1 MEREIDINVIAEI
14 LTIMQQYK
22 KIDDALIVIV
32 NKIKDLGDERE
43 ILLEQLLKNRKR
55 EELFYKDMAKKWD
68 MNIPDVKKLIINNLK
83 KLQTK

>member
-22 KIDDALIVIV
+22 LIDDALVLIV

-43 ILLEQLLKNRKR
+43 DLLEQLLKNRKR
-55 EELFYKDMAKKWD
+55 EELFYQDMAKKWD

>member
-14 LTIMQQYK
+14 LTIMQNYK

-43 ILLEQLLKNRKR
+43 ELLQQLLKNRER
-55 EELFYKDMAKKWD
+55 EEVFYQDMAKKWD

-83 KLQTK
+83 KLRTT